1 MTMVGLIW
9 AQATSGV
16 IGRGGDIPWRLPED
30 QAHFREITMG
40 HTIVMGQRVT
50 GFARQA
56 DVDLGNL
63 TSGRVRQRQR
73 IDLSASDH
81 PRLRAGQR
89 LLE

>member
-40 HTIVMGQRVT
+40 HTIVMGRRT
-50 GFARQA
+50 WDSLPAKSPAAARPA
-56 DVDLGNL
+56 KCR
-63 TSGRVRQRQR
+63 TEPPS
-73 IDLSASDH
+73 
-81 PRLRAGQR
+81 
-89 LLE
+89 